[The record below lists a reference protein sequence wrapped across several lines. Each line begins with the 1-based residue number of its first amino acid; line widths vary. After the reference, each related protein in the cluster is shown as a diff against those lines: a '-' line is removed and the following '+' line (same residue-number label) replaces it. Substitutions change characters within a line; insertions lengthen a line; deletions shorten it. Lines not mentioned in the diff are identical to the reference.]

1 MAYDYDLF
9 VIGAGSGGVRASRIA
24 AGHGARVGICED
36 FRVGGTCVIRGCV
49 PKKLLVYGSKFA
61 HEFEDAAAYGWT
73 VGRPTHSWAT
83 LRDNVAKEVDRL
95 NGVYIRL
102 LEGAGVKLHMGR
114 GRLIDRHTIQIGDEA
129 GGQTVTAEKILVA
142 TGGAPV
148 VPDIPGREFAIS
160 SNEAFHLPELPKRI
174 AIVGGGYIAVEFAG
188 IFNGLGAHVD
198 LVLRRDRVLR
208 GFDEECRTN
217 VHDALKES
225 GIKMRTEMQ
234 IQRIE
239 ATPPSG
245 AGKAPFTVHTQLGGM
260 FETDLVMYATGRAP
274 NTRGIGLEKAGV
286 TLDKVGAI
294 AVDEWSRTT
303 APNIWAVGDVTD
315 RINLTPVALMEG
327 HCFADTEFGK
337 KPRKADHRDVPSA
350 VFCQPELATVGLTE
364 EEAKARLGE
373 VRVYASAFR
382 PMKYT
387 VSGRQQR
394 TFMKLIVE
402 AATDRVV
409 GVHMVG
415 DDAAELIQGLSVAV
429 KAGATKAHFDATVGI
444 HPTAGEEFVTM
455 RTARVEPAPSRK
467 AAE

>member
-36 FRVGGTCVIRGCV
+36 YRVGGTCVIRGCV

-73 VGRPTHSWAT
+73 VPAPAHSWAT
-83 LRDNVAKEVDRL
+83 LRDNVNKEVDRL
-95 NGVYIRL
+95 NAVYLRL

-114 GRLIDRHTIQIGDEA
+114 GRLMDRHTIQIGQE
-129 GGQTVTAEKILVA
+129 TVTADKILVA
-142 TGGAPV
+142 TGGHPV
-148 VPDIPGREFAIS
+148 VPEIPGKELAIT

-188 IFNGLGAHVD
+188 IFHGLGCHVD

-208 GFDEECRTN
+208 GFDEECRTA
-217 VHDALKES
+217 VHEGLKDS
-225 GIKMRTEMQ
+225 GIKLRTEMQ
-234 IQRIE
+234 IGRIV
-239 ATPPSG
+239 ATN
-245 AGKAPFTVHTQLGGM
+245 GKAPYQVHTPLGGM
-260 FETDLVMYATGRAP
+260 LETDLVMYATGRTA
-274 NTRGIGLEKAGV
+274 NTAGIGLEKAGV
-286 TLDKVGAI
+286 QLNKAGAI
-294 AVDEWSRTT
+294 AVDEWSKTT
-303 APNIWAVGDVTD
+303 VPNIWAVGDVTD
-315 RINLTPVALMEG
+315 RINLTPVAIMEG
-327 HCFADTEFGK
+327 HCFADTEFGR
-337 KPRKADHRDVPSA
+337 KPRKADHHDVPSA
-350 VFCQPELATVGLTE
+350 VFCQPELANVGLTE
-364 EEAKARLGE
+364 EEAKLRLGE
-373 VRVYASAFR
+373 VRVFTAAFR

-387 VSGRQQR
+387 LSGRHQR

-402 AATDRVV
+402 AATDKVV

-415 DDAAELIQGLSVAV
+415 DDAAELIQGLAVAI
-429 KAGATKAHFDATVGI
+429 KAGATKAQFDATVGI

-455 RTARVEPAPSRK
+455 RTARPEPAPSRK

>member
-1 MAYDYDLF
+1 MSYDYDLF

-36 FRVGGTCVIRGCV
+36 YRVGGTCVIRGCV

-73 VGRPTHSWAT
+73 VSEPAHSWAT
-83 LRDNVAKEVDRL
+83 LRDNVQREVDRL
-95 NGVYIRL
+95 NTIYIRL

-114 GRLIDRHTIQIGDEA
+114 GRLMDRHTIQVGEE
-129 GGQTVTAEKILVA
+129 TVTAEKILVA
-142 TGGAPV
+142 TGGQPV
-148 VPDIPGREFAIS
+148 VPDVPGREFAIT
-160 SNEAFHLPELPKRI
+160 SNEAFHLPDPLPKRI

-188 IFNGLGAHVD
+188 IFNALGCHVD

-208 GFDEECRTN
+208 GFDEECRTA

-234 IQRIE
+234 IGRIV
-239 ATPPSG
+239 AAG
-245 AGKAPFTVHTQLGGM
+245 GKAPYVVHTQLGGM
-260 FETDLVMYATGRAP
+260 FETDVVMYATGREP
-274 NTRGIGLEKAGV
+274 NTAGIGLEKAGV
-286 TLDKVGAI
+286 QLDKAGAI
-294 AVDEWSRTT
+294 AVDEWSKTT

-315 RINLTPVALMEG
+315 RINLTPVAIMEG
-327 HCFADTEFGK
+327 HCFADTEFGN
-337 KPRKADHRDVPSA
+337 KPRKPDHRAVPSA
-350 VFCQPELATVGLTE
+350 VFCQPELANVGLTE
-364 EEAKARLGE
+364 EEAKFTLGE
-373 VRVYASAFR
+373 IRVFTAAFR

-387 VSGRQQR
+387 VSDRHQR

-402 AATDRVV
+402 AATDKVV

-415 DDAAELIQGLSVAV
+415 DDAAELIQGLAVAV
-429 KAGATKAHFDATVGI
+429 KAGATKAQFDATVGI